1 MAKLDRSDVQKVAD
15 LARLRLTDAEEI
27 AFTTQLSSI
36 LDYFEQLSNLDTENV
51 EPTTRAIELSNI
63 TRPDELQP
71 TVDPETML
79 QEAPEPEGEFFRVPQ
94 ILGGEE

>member
-15 LARLRLTDAEEI
+15 LARLRLTEAEEI

-63 TRPDELQP
+63 VRADELQP
-71 TVDPETML
+71 TVDPAIML

-94 ILGGEE
+94 ILGGEA

>member
-51 EPTTRAIELSNI
+51 KPTTRAIELSNI
-63 TRPDELQP
+63 TRADELQT
-71 TVDPETML
+71 TVDPKTML

>member
-15 LARLRLTDAEEI
+15 LARLRLTEAEEI

-63 TRPDELQP
+63 VRADELQP
-71 TVDPETML
+71 TVDPEIML